1 LDLFPSIGI
10 RVRHYYLGINIKRI
24 DFFKMPLKVFQKFG
38 LKRDLNLA
46 DVPAKRNALNN
57 LLDGLSD
64 GITPFTWEDIQ
75 VIQNIYLSDV
85 TTGTFINASNAT
97 VLQIQ
102 PNGDLRPYSPLITL
116 ENRFDKAYFTTSEPF
131 FAGGD
136 GLSATYY
143 DNDGI
148 LRATPGDAAS
158 DFVGLD
164 GASITDE
171 DDFWERGYF
180 NWPNRLNVNNRSLY
194 GAIKYEGYI
203 KPSVDGF
210 HSLRLVNSRGF
221 FRVEFDDKSQ
231 VRDFTYDPITNTF
244 NYNNYNFTSN
254 AETGLTGGLDT
265 LIDQTK
271 LDQSTNLSSAF
282 VDGTSSGLNSERTVT
297 VSLGSLVQWEAYKI
311 RITWF
316 IDEAAI
322 NPNANIAKIYHVQLF
337 EPNGSNWIDL
347 NYKKLFTKEYFQA
360 YDIGDFRS
368 FVESSISVAGT
379 NVGTQGTIGDIQ
391 GTFTPFGSTP
401 IIGDSYVNV
410 NNFNPIVSYYSPPNT
425 IAEVEEV
432 VPGCTYAAGSTTV
445 GVSNALPNSTEF
457 IEVGNF
463 VKGTGITPG
472 TRVTKVIINSSIE
485 ISPTPTANGTG
496 VDLTFI
502 NHRGLVAFGDNGTVT
517 SDRISGVG
525 SDYGVDDILPDSI
538 ILCSRF
544 STDFGGATFD
554 DQTTDPTTFGVSIEG
569 KIVDY
574 YDSGTGEIITKPV
587 SGTGSFAGEKYY
599 VYQSAGLID
608 DGLKFFCQGVF
619 KARLLATQIDTSS
632 TSVVLTLDSE
642 QIQNVSLND
651 WVHAFPAVNFGQRP
665 DGSVQELFSKVQ
677 VTNINLP
684 ANQITITNTVDGGA
698 ALLTALEYIPA
709 KVKNIVFTPTDV
721 NREVC
726 FKPTDTSPPFAAN
739 STGLI
744 TSNGVAAVNDFSS
757 QPGGGV
763 VNINSSVAYND
774 LEIVYE
780 YPGDPNAATKLA
792 NNIIVYNNE
801 NISAYL
807 PVEDD
812 AGNTFYMMLGN

>member
-1 LDLFPSIGI
+1 
-10 RVRHYYLGINIKRI
+10 
-24 DFFKMPLKVFQKFG
+24 MALKVFQKFG
-38 LKRDLNLA
+38 LKRELNLA

-85 TTGTFINASNAT
+85 TTGTFTNASNAT

-102 PNGDLRPYSPLITL
+102 PNGDLKPYSPLITL

-148 LRATPGDAAS
+148 VRATEGDAAS
-158 DFVGLD
+158 DFIELD
-164 GASITDE
+164 DVYITDE

-180 NWPNRLNVNNRSLY
+180 EWANKVNLKNRSLY
-194 GAIKYEGYI
+194 GAIRYEGYF
-203 KPSVDGF
+203 KPSTDGV
-210 HSLRLVNSRGF
+210 HSLRLLDSRGF
-221 FRVEFDDKSQ
+221 FRIEFDDKTE
-231 VRDFTYDPITNTF
+231 VRDFEYDPLTNTF
-244 NYNNYNFTSN
+244 NYKNYNFTSN
-254 AETGLTGGLDT
+254 VETGLTGGLDT

-271 LDQSTNLSSAF
+271 LDQSTNLATA
-282 VDGTSSGLNSERTVT
+282 VIDGTSSGLNSARTVT
-297 VSLGSLVQWEAYKI
+297 VNLGSLVQWDAYKI

-322 NPNANIAKIYHVQLF
+322 NAGANITKRYNVQILQ
-337 EPNGSNWIDL
+337 PNNSWRDL
-347 NYKKLFTKEYFQA
+347 NYKKLFTKNYFRN

-368 FVESSISVAGT
+368 FVENSISLGGT
-379 NVGTQGTIGDIQ
+379 RVGSQGTIGDIS
-391 GTFTPFGSTP
+391 GTFTPLGVAQS
-401 IIGDSYVNV
+401 IGDSYANV
-410 NNFNPIVSYYSPPNT
+410 NNFNPIVSYYTPPNT
-425 IAEVEEV
+425 IADVEEV
-432 VPGCTYAAGSTTV
+432 VSGCTYTAGGTTV
-445 GVSNALPNSTEF
+445 SVSNALPNSTEF

-463 VKGTGITPG
+463 VKGSGITPG
-472 TRVTKVIINSSIE
+472 TRVTKVVINSSIE

-496 VDLTFI
+496 LDLTFVD
-502 NHRGLVAFGDNGTVT
+502 HRGLVAFGDNGLVAT
-517 SDRISGVG
+517 DGIGGVG
-525 SDYGVDDILPDSI
+525 SDYGVDDILPNSI
-538 ILCSRF
+538 LLCSRF

-574 YDSGTGEIITKPV
+574 YDSSIGVIFTKPNPV
-587 SGTGSFAGEKYY
+587 LAGSFPNEKYY

-677 VTNINLP
+677 VTGIDLLN
-684 ANQITITNTVDGGA
+684 NQITITNTVDGGA

-739 STGLI
+739 ATGLI
-744 TSNGVAAVNDFSS
+744 TSNGVAAVDDFTSA
-757 QPGGGV
+757 GGGNI
-763 VNINSSVAYND
+763 NINSTVAYND

-792 NNIIVYNNE
+792 SNIIVYNNE

>member
-1 LDLFPSIGI
+1 
-10 RVRHYYLGINIKRI
+10 
-24 DFFKMPLKVFQKFG
+24 MALKVFQKFG
-38 LKRDLNLA
+38 LKRELNLA

-75 VIQNIYLSDV
+75 VIQNIYLTDISSD
-85 TTGTFINASNAT
+85 TFTNASDAT

-102 PNGDLRPYSPLITL
+102 PNGDLEPYSPLITL
-116 ENRFDKAYFTTSEPF
+116 ENRFDKAYFTTSEPY

-158 DFVGLD
+158 DFIGLD
-164 GASITDE
+164 DTEITDE

-180 NWPNRLNVNNRSLY
+180 NWTNKLNVKNTSLY

-203 KPSVDGF
+203 KPSVDGI
-210 HSLRLVNSRGF
+210 HTLRITTRGF
-221 FRVEFDDKSQ
+221 FRVEFDDKTE
-231 VRDFTYDPITNTF
+231 VRDFTYDAGTNTF

-254 AETGLTGGLDT
+254 VDTGGTGGLDT
-265 LIDQTK
+265 LVDQTK
-271 LDQSTNLSSAF
+271 LDQSTNLSTAL
-282 VDGTSSGLNSERTVT
+282 VNGTSSGLNSERTFNVD
-297 VSLGSLVQWEAYKI
+297 LGSLVQWEAYKI
-311 RITWF
+311 RLIFF

-322 NPNANIAKIYHVQLF
+322 NPGANIIKRYEIFLAQ
-337 EPNGSNWIDL
+337 PNDSFRSL
-347 NYKKLFTKEYFQA
+347 NYKKIFTKDYFQA

-368 FVESSISVAGT
+368 FVENSISIGGT
-379 NVGTQGTIGDIQ
+379 NVGIQGTIGDVQ
-391 GTFTPFGSTP
+391 GTFTPLGSTP
-401 IIGDSYVNV
+401 EIGDSYANV
-410 NNFNPIVSYYSPPNT
+410 NNFNPIVSYYTPPT
-425 IAEVEEV
+425 SIADIKEV
-432 VPGCTYAAGSTTV
+432 VSGCTYTTGSSTV
-445 GVSNALPNSTEF
+445 LISNALPNSTEF

-463 VKGTGITPG
+463 VIGTGITPG

-485 ISPTPTANGTG
+485 ISPTPTGNGTG
-496 VDLTFI
+496 VDLTFVD
-502 NHRGLVAFGDNGTVT
+502 HRGLVAFGNGTVAT
-517 SDRISGVG
+517 DGISGVG
-525 SDYGVDDILPDSI
+525 SDYGVDNILENSI
-538 ILCSRF
+538 VLCERF
-544 STDFGGATFD
+544 ATDFNGVTIND
-554 DQTTDPTTFGVSIEG
+554 ETTDTTGVLIRG
-569 KIVDY
+569 KLVDY
-574 YDSGTGEIITKPV
+574 YDSGIGVIFTKPNP
-587 SGTGSFAGEKYY
+587 SLAGSFSGEEYY
-599 VYQSAGLID
+599 VYESSGLVD
-608 DGLKFFCQGVF
+608 KGLKNFCQGVF
-619 KARLLATQIDTSS
+619 KARLLATQNDTSS

-642 QIQNVSLND
+642 QIQNISLND

-677 VTNINLP
+677 VTNINLG

-763 VNINSSVAYND
+763 VNINSTVAYND
-774 LEIVYE
+774 LQIIYE
-780 YPGDPNAATKLA
+780 YPGDPQAATKLA
-792 NNIIVYNNE
+792 DNIIVYNNE

-807 PVEDD
+807 PVIDD